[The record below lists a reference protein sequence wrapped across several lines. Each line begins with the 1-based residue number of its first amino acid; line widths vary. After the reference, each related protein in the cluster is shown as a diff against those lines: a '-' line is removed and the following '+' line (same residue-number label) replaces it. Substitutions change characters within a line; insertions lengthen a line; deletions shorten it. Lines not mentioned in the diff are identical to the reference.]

1 MLDTQA
7 WTTGDEMARWSEPL
21 VADQIYGEYERRL
34 GRENKVSEALGR
46 RHCLMWRHLIVGE
59 TNSAKSAQRELL
71 KLAQTV
77 NLDNSALGA
86 INAAILAD
94 LLSIISYRSRRS
106 RNTARLAGMSLL
118 RAAKMLNE
126 ICSTPRA

>member
-34 GRENKVSEALGR
+34 GSTNKASKTLGR
-46 RHCLMWRHLIVGE
+46 QHCRMWRHLLEGE
-59 TNSAKSAQRELL
+59 TISASSAQRELL

-77 NLDNSALGA
+77 NLDNRALGA

-94 LLSIISYRSRRS
+94 LLSIISCRSRRS

-126 ICSTPRA
+126 ICSAPRA